1 MKPTTSRRRGGRP
14 SRATALAKAL
24 AGVDLAGLDPKQVLT
39 EIAADKS
46 APAHARVAAAR
57 ALLTSERHGHRD
69 DAEAD
74 AVTEAA
80 IAMLTKARR

>member
-1 MKPTTSRRRGGRP
+1 
-14 SRATALAKAL
+14 
-24 AGVDLAGLDPKQVLT
+24 VDLALLDPKRVLT

-57 ALLTSERHGHRD
+57 ALLTSERHNHSD
-69 DAEAD
+69 DEKAD

-80 IAMLTKARR
+80 IRMLAGSRR